1 MAPSTDRPV
10 DLPLQLRVRG
20 RRCLVVGAGPV
31 GTRRAA
37 TLAAAGAEVV
47 LVAPEPCAD
56 AEQLARDGL
65 VELRRRSVLD
75 HDVQGCLLVVTATGV
90 RDVDASIA
98 RAAVASGALVNRADG
113 GAGGDVELPA
123 VVRRGPVQVAVSTGG
138 AAPGLARELARRLD
152 DALGAV
158 TGLDDAGVALLVDLV
173 AELRTEL
180 GAGTGRRGDERRGDE
195 QGVTLS
201 SLDWR
206 AVLDGSILDLI
217 HQGRRAEAKERLLA
231 CLSSS

>member
-1 MAPSTDRPV
+1 MVPPIDRPV

-37 TLAAAGAEVV
+37 TLAAAGADVV
-47 LVAPEPCAD
+47 VVAPEPCAD
-56 AEQLARDGL
+56 AEVLARDGV
-65 VELRRRSVLD
+65 VELRRRTALD
-75 HDVQGCLLVVTATGV
+75 SDVQDCLLVVTATGV
-90 RDVDASIA
+90 SDVDESIA
-98 RAAVASGALVNRADG
+98 RAATASGALVNRADG
-113 GAGGDVELPA
+113 GGDGDVTLPA

-152 DALGAV
+152 ESLGAL

-173 AELRTEL
+173 AELRSEL
-180 GAGTGRRGDERRGDE
+180 GAGTGRSRDE
-195 QGVTLS
+195 QRVTPG

-206 AVLDGSILDLI
+206 VVLDGSILDLI
-217 HQGRRAEAKERLLA
+217 HEGRRAEAKERLLA